1 MAPFPLHAA
10 DMKDYCIIP
19 PYVKRDVKPNILILM
34 DNGAIM
40 GEAAYT
46 DNYDKTKTYSGLYKS
61 NVMYTYGSNTWEPDA
76 SGIYS
81 GNLLNWVTTS
91 KYDLLQSIL
100 VGGKSTSR
108 QTNVNVLVSMSNSWE
123 KTLSYGDTSGKPQP
137 RVCKFIVSNA
147 NLEIKDDTAGSCGYL
162 DSPPHPLIALNE
174 SDTRLAINESNN
186 PQAEGGS
193 SKNILARFMKFS
205 SGLFSSFMNFIVPNA
220 EAAPSLRL
228 PSGNTPDGTE
238 CTPYSASITASGGTE
253 AGYTW
258 SITAGSLPAG
268 LTIAAT
274 GTPSTTISGTPT
286 VSSGTYNFRV
296 QVCDSAG
303 CGVKHMDS
311 KDYSITINDAAV
323 SITTTS
329 PMPDGTVGSWYRSP
343 VRAGGVCTSSTSWA
357 LTAGSLPPGLS
368 LGACTSGADCR
379 DISGTPSSSGT
390 YNFTLQV
397 TDSENNTTTKSFSL
411 TINPAAGSFQIVTA
425 SPLSEATKDV
435 PYLVDISTSGSSC
448 GSCCSCPGTYIWSIT
463 SGSLPPGL
471 SFNTGGPC
479 ISGDHV
485 YITGTPT
492 NTGTFSFTV
501 QVRDCNGNTATN
513 LLGIAPVPFSLK
525 VSLKPPTI
533 RTTGNLDVKICAGS
547 YAANC
552 NNADTTPPY
561 DPPCSESY
569 TDKCVLKSGIVD
581 QFWPQARFGIED
593 FNKQAGDAIPNLAN
607 CIEGNP
613 SPEPDPNFM
622 TAIENAIPI
631 DPMTTLVN
639 GAYTAID
646 YYANNTAS
654 NCDPFRNSQSCQR
667 NFMLMISSGVGA
679 DNPPTP
685 SGGTPDVFSD
695 ATNCTAS
702 NDPPASYNLAK
713 NACFGYS
720 NDLRNSPTFGGDNLP
735 GRQIVSTYIVNTMGV
750 PKDNDPGTNTA
761 GDILYQAANAG
772 GGVYYEVTDPAAL
785 REALIQAFQDIL
797 KRAAAGTAASVLAS
811 GEGSGANLLQAV
823 FYPRRKV
830 GNAEIA
836 WTGRLTN
843 FWYYVDPFFSSS
855 SIYEDNAGPAYFN
868 RTEDN
873 RVTFFFD
880 STLERTM
887 AHRYPPSGTLP
898 DIQFENL
905 NSLWEAGIQLWQR
918 DNITRNI
925 KVSTDSGVRD
935 FTTANAGALSSL
947 FDLPT
952 ADNNGDGF
960 SDGDLNHSGGLPD
973 ADDARILIQ
982 YVRGKDFP
990 AYPWLRP
997 RTVSIDLNNNGTID
1011 AGETNVWKLGDILN
1025 STPKISSWIPLNTY
1039 DQLYK
1044 DASYTAFLGDAN
1056 TYKNRGMVFVGGNDG
1071 MLHAFKLG
1079 RLELNSELYRRDE
1092 KNPRTCSFRDCVNQ
1106 DIIYCDVAC
1115 LANPNGYL
1123 GGPGVSLG
1131 NEVWSFI
1138 PKNVLP
1144 YLKFNKEPDYCHVYT
1159 VDLSPYVFDASI
1171 GAPGSGDISGNARPG
1186 DGSTWRTI
1194 VIGGMRYGGACK
1206 NSCPDANCI
1215 QTPAPDLGYSSYFA
1229 LDVTDQNSPTLLWEF
1244 SNENL
1249 GLTTTGPVVVR
1260 EGDPAHNGKWFV
1272 VVGSGPTGPI
1282 STSDQQFLAR
1292 SDQNLQLFIL
1302 DAKTG
1307 SLTRTIDTG
1316 IPDAFAG
1323 SMINST
1329 MDVDLNY
1336 QDDIVYIGY
1345 VKKGALASTWT
1356 QGGIGRL
1363 QTKQS
1368 TNTSDWAWSQVIDN
1382 IGIDNIGPV
1391 TSSVTRLLNKSKGQ
1405 LWIFFGTGRY
1415 YFEQQATVD
1424 DENSQRSLFGIKEPC
1439 YSTSGLN
1446 ANCTTAFS
1454 GSLTDVSNTPKADPS
1469 AIADGWRINL
1479 DASGNY
1485 THCEVRNPDGTC
1497 AQSVQRFYRAERVI
1511 TDPLTTTS
1519 GLVFYVSYKPY
1530 SDVCA
1535 YGGKSFI
1542 WAVKYNTGGAAA
1554 FLLKGVAL
1562 LQVSTGSIEQV
1573 DLSKAFTESGGRRT
1587 SAIEGVPPTA
1597 QGLSILSQPPP
1608 VKRVLH
1614 IKER

>member
-46 DNYDKTKTYSGLYKS
+46 EPNYDSSKTYSGLYKP
-61 NVMYTYGSNTWEPDA
+61 NLMYTYGSNTWEPDA

-123 KTLSYGDTSGKPQP
+123 KTLSYRDSLGRA
-137 RVCKFIVSNA
+137 RVCKFLVNNA
-147 NLEIKDDTAGSCGYL
+147 NVEIKDDTAGSCGYL
-162 DSPPHPLIALNE
+162 DSPPYPLIASNG
-174 SDTRLAINESNN
+174 SDTKYAVNEPEHQQNEAVVS
-186 PQAEGGS
+186 G
-193 SKNILARFMKFS
+193 NILARVMNFS
-205 SGLFSSFMNFIVPNA
+205 SGFLSSLVNFLVTDA
-220 EAAPSLRL
+220 EAANLRL
-228 PSGNTPDGTE
+228 PSGNPPAGTE
-238 CTPYSASITASGGTE
+238 CTPYSATITASGGTE
-253 AGYTW
+253 AGYAW
-258 SITAGSLPAG
+258 SVTAGSLPAG
-268 LTIAAT
+268 LTMAVT

-286 VSSGTYNFRV
+286 VSSGTYNFTV
-296 QVCDSAG
+296 EVCDSDG
-303 CGVKHMDS
+303 CVNKHRDS
-311 KDYSITINDAAV
+311 KAYSITINDAMV
-323 SITTTS
+323 SITTSS

-343 VRAGGVCTSSTSWA
+343 VRAGGVCTGATSWTQ
-357 LTAGSLPPGLS
+357 TAGSLPPGLF

-379 DISGTPSSSGT
+379 DISGTPTASGT
-390 YNFTLQV
+390 YNFSLQV
-397 TDSENNTTTKSFSL
+397 TDSKSNTATKSFSL
-411 TINPAAGSFQIVTA
+411 TINPAAGSFMITTN
-425 SPLSEATKDV
+425 SPLSEATKGV
-435 PYLVDISTSGSSC
+435 PYLMDISTSGSIC
-448 GSCCSCPGTYIWSIT
+448 GACCSCPATYIWSI
-463 SGSLPPGL
+463 SGSLPAGV

-479 ISGDHV
+479 INGDHV
-485 YITGTPT
+485 YLTGTPT
-492 NTGTFSFTV
+492 ATGTFSITV
-501 QVRDCNGNTATN
+501 QVTDCNGKTATKD
-513 LLGIAPVPFSLK
+513 FTLK
-525 VSLKPPTI
+525 VSDAPVQI
-533 RTTGNLDVKICAGS
+533 RTTGNLSVKICAGT

-593 FNKQAGDAIPNLAN
+593 FNKQASDAIPAISN

-613 SPEPDPNFM
+613 GPEPDPNFM

-646 YYANNTAS
+646 YYANNTAN
-654 NCDPFRNSQSCQR
+654 NCNPFRNSQSCQR

-679 DNPPTP
+679 DNPPAP

-695 ATNCTAS
+695 GTNCTAA

-713 NACFGYS
+713 NTCFGYS

-735 GRQIVSTYIVNTMGV
+735 GRQIVNTYIVNTMGV

-772 GGVYYEVTDPAAL
+772 GGVYYEVTDPATL

-811 GEGSGANLLQAV
+811 GEGSGANLIQAV

-830 GNAEIA
+830 RDAEIA

-843 FWYYVDPFFSSS
+843 FWFFVDPFFKDSA
-855 SIYEDNAGPAYFN
+855 IYDDNATLSYFN
-868 RTEDN
+868 REQDD

-880 STLERTM
+880 STFERTM
-887 AHRYPPSGTLP
+887 AHLYPPSGSPT
-898 DIQFENL
+898 DIEFEKL
-905 NSLWEAGIQLWQR
+905 DSLWEAGIQLWQR
-918 DNITRNI
+918 DPTTRDI
-925 KVSTDSGVRD
+925 KVSTGSGVVD
-935 FTTANAGALSSL
+935 FTTANAGLLRTL

-952 ADNNGDGF
+952 ADSNGDGF
-960 SDGDLNHSGGLPD
+960 ADGDLDHDGVSPLF
-973 ADDARILIQ
+973 DDDDQGILIR
-982 YVRGKDFP
+982 YIRGEDFP
-990 AYPWLRP
+990 SYPWLRS
-997 RTVSIDLNNNGTID
+997 RTVSIDLNNNDAID
-1011 AGETNVWKLGDILN
+1011 SGETNVWKLGDILN

-1044 DASYTAFLGDAN
+1044 DKSYKAFLDDVN
-1056 TYKNRGMVFVGGNDG
+1056 KYKNRGMVFVGGNDG

-1079 RLELNSELYRRDE
+1079 RLELNSEQYRSDPN
-1092 KNPRTCSFRDCVNQ
+1092 NPRTCSFSGR
-1106 DIIYCDVAC
+1106 DVAC

-1123 GGPGVSLG
+1123 GGTGVSLG
-1131 NEVWSFI
+1131 HEVWSFI

-1144 YLKFNKEPDYCHVYT
+1144 YLKFKKEPDYCHIFT
-1159 VDLSPYVFDASI
+1159 VDLSPYIFDASM
-1171 GAPGSGDISGNARPG
+1171 GAPGSGDISGNARPD

-1194 VIGGMRYGGACK
+1194 VIGGMRFGGACK
-1206 NSCPDANCI
+1206 NACTSTDCV
-1215 QTPAPDLGYSSYFA
+1215 QTPASHLGYSSYFA
-1229 LDVTDQNSPTLLWEF
+1229 LDVTDQSNPVLLWEF
-1244 SNENL
+1244 SDETL
-1249 GLTTTGPVVVR
+1249 GFTTTGPVVVR
-1260 EGDPAHNGKWFV
+1260 EGNQAHNGKWFI

-1282 STSDQQFLAR
+1282 STSDQQFLAH
-1292 SDQNLQLFIL
+1292 SDQNMRLFIL

-1307 SLTRTIDTG
+1307 SLEKTIDTG
-1316 IPDAFAG
+1316 ITEAFAG

-1336 QDDIVYIGY
+1336 KDDVVYIGY
-1345 VKKGALASTWT
+1345 VKKAALASTWT
-1356 QGGIGRL
+1356 QGGVGRL

-1368 TNTSDWAWSQVIDN
+1368 TNTSDWKWSQVIDN
-1382 IGIDNIGPV
+1382 VGPV

-1405 LWIFFGTGRY
+1405 LWLFFGTGRY
-1415 YFEQQATVD
+1415 YFEQQAMVD
-1424 DENSQRSLFGIKEPC
+1424 DENGRRSLFGLKDPC
-1439 YSTSGLN
+1439 YSTSGLD
-1446 ANCTTAFS
+1446 ADCTTTFS
-1454 GSLTDVSNTPKADPS
+1454 GTLTDVTTTPDKDPS
-1469 AIADGWRINL
+1469 AIADGWRIDL
-1479 DASGNY
+1479 EASGNY
-1485 THCEVRNPDGTC
+1485 TYCEVPNPDGTC

-1511 TDPLTTTS
+1511 TDPIATTS
-1519 GLVFYVSYKPY
+1519 KLVYFVSYKPY

-1542 WAVKYNTGGAAA
+1542 WAMQYNTGGAGGS
-1554 FLLKGVAL
+1554 LLKGIAL

-1573 DLSKAFTESGGRRT
+1573 DLSKAFKQSPTNLDSKGDRRT
-1587 SAIEGVPPTA
+1587 TALEGVPPTA
-1597 QGLSILSQPPP
+1597 QGLSILSTPPP